1 MHAAVSRPTHAAIG
15 SLPVGRRGSR
25 GFTLIEVMIAL
36 GLLLVGGVSIL
47 SVFTLAVV
55 HRVERDL
62 EAKLDLLRP
71 EARTLAQDAV
81 DKSAANKAPEAVA
94 DRPLSEPGFTV
105 SIKFSKSPNGDPAFV
120 AHVQIAYRG
129 SVPRQGRLPPLWLY
143 RSTLDPT
150 K

>member
-1 MHAAVSRPTHAAIG
+1 MRAAG
-15 SLPVGRRGSR
+15 SPSPSSAR

-36 GLLLVGGVSIL
+36 GLLLVGGISIL

-55 HRVERDL
+55 HQVERNL

-71 EARTLAQDAV
+71 EARTIAQDAV
-81 DKSAANKAPEAVA
+81 NKAEPGKAPVTISE
-94 DRPLSEPGFTV
+94 REMSEPGYSTSV
-105 SIKFSKSPNGDPAFV
+105 TFSKSPNGDPAFV

-129 SVPRQGRLPPLWLY
+129 RVPRQGRLPPLWLY
-143 RSTLDPT
+143 RSTLDLP

>member
-1 MHAAVSRPTHAAIG
+1 MGAASSPATAADLC
-15 SLPVGRRGSR
+15 LPARRRAR

-36 GLLLVGGVSIL
+36 GLLLVGGLSIL

-81 DKSAANKAPEAVA
+81 DKAPADKAPAPIS
-94 DRPLSEPGFTV
+94 DQPLSQPGFSV
-105 SIKFSKSPNGDPAFV
+105 SATFSRSPNGDPAYV

-129 SVPRQGRLPPLWLY
+129 KVPRQGRLPPLWLY
-143 RSTLDPT
+143 RSTFDLPR
-150 K
+150 

>member
-1 MHAAVSRPTHAAIG
+1 MPAVASPIARVSLHAP
-15 SLPVGRRGSR
+15 PRRRAR
-25 GFTLIEVMIAL
+25 GFTLIEVLIAL

-81 DKSAANKAPEAVA
+81 DKAPA
-94 DRPLSEPGFTV
+94 DKSPPTISDQPLSQPGFSASVT
-105 SIKFSKSPNGDPAFV
+105 FSRSPNGDPAYV

-129 SVPRQGRLPPLWLY
+129 KVPRQGRLPPLWLY
-143 RSTLDPT
+143 RSTFDLP